1 MLTETGF
8 ADGPSRALRADG
20 RSRLAVSIGDIT
32 LGLSAASAEELG
44 LSPEMEAFRVPINP
58 GGVQCDVEIEVE
70 RVPQLQPCNG
80 RKVFDSGG
88 IWTAHEDRAG
98 GFIFDFTT
106 PVFGRNPYKRL
117 CVDGSFS
124 RASML
129 LNRQCYPNGIVCP
142 LEYPADELLITH
154 RLAGENSVEF
164 HGCGFVDAECG
175 GQLFIGH
182 SGAGKSTTTR
192 LWKSIRDVRILSD
205 DRIIVRHSAAIAE
218 SPNPHNCQNHADL
231 GCHPEAASPRETW
244 MYGTPWH
251 GDAAFALPERARL
264 QRVFII
270 EHGPQNRIQPLTKGR
285 AVAEMFSRCFV
296 PFYSSKHLEATLA
309 CLNEIADAF
318 PCYRYE
324 FVPAPSAVERIL
336 DFED

>member
-1 MLTETGF
+1 MLTDIGF
-8 ADGPSRALRADG
+8 ADRPSRALRSDG
-20 RSRLAVSIGDIT
+20 RSRLALSIGDIT
-32 LGLSAASAEELG
+32 LGLSAASANDLG
-44 LSPEMEAFRVPINP
+44 ISPEMEAFRMPINP
-58 GGVQCDVEIEVE
+58 GGAQCDIEIEVE
-70 RVPQLQPCNG
+70 RVPQLEPCTG

-98 GFIFDFTT
+98 FIFDFTT
-106 PVFGRNPYKRL
+106 PVFGANPYKRL
-117 CVDGSFS
+117 CVDRSFS
-124 RASML
+124 RASL
-129 LNRQCYPNGIVCP
+129 LVNSECYPHGVVCP

-192 LWKSIRDVRILSD
+192 LWKSLRDVRILSD
-205 DRIIVRHSAAIAE
+205 DRIIVRQRGASAVSTHA
-218 SPNPHNCQNHADL
+218 PDCHNHADL
-231 GCHPEAASPRETW
+231 GGPPETAGRRETW

-264 QRVFII
+264 QRIFII
-270 EHGPQNRIQPLTKGR
+270 EHGPQNRILPLTKGR

-296 PFYSSKHLEATLA
+296 PFYSSEHLEATLA
-309 CLNEIADAF
+309 CLNEIADAL

-324 FVPAPSAVERIL
+324 FVPAPSALERIL
-336 DFED
+336 DFHD